1 MRLNS
6 IKNFYQKNG
15 YVVLKNFFNTKEIND
30 LQKLIISE
38 AIQLLNINYSIKSLE
53 DLKLHK
59 ALILLKNK
67 EPKLFGAF
75 YDKFQNSAQLYK
87 IFTYKKISN
96 ILKLLNQKN
105 LDKFSINNVGI
116 RMDVPFDTKHSYGWH
131 QDRAYYPQ
139 NMDGNKGMLIWT
151 PIVNIN
157 KKIGPLQI
165 RPQSHKFGFIS
176 IKKKKKIGH
185 SPQYP
190 VAKKYLSKF
199 KNKSLMINI
208 SDAAFINL
216 NTFHASGKN
225 ISNKI
230 RFACQVRYS
239 DLSDKNFLPFSFN
252 IFYSSLVLEKLKKN
266 GFDVSNVQ

>member
-1 MRLNS
+1 MRFNS
-6 IKNFYQKNG
+6 IRKFYRKNG
-15 YVVLKNFFNTKEIND
+15 YVVLKKFFNKKEIND
-30 LQKLIISE
+30 LQKLIITE
-38 AIQLLNINYSIKSLE
+38 TIKLLNIKYSIKSLD

-59 ALILLKNK
+59 ALILLKNRH
-67 EPKLFGAF
+67 PKLFGAF

-96 ILKLLNQKN
+96 ILKLLNEKN

-116 RMDVPFDTKHSYGWH
+116 RMDIPFDTKHSYGWH

-139 NMDGNKGMLIWT
+139 NMDGSKGMLIWT

-165 RPQSHKFGFIS
+165 KPKSHNLGFIET
-176 IKKKKKIGH
+176 KKKHNKGF

-190 VAKKYLSKF
+190 LPKKHLLKF
-199 KNKSLMINI
+199 ETKNLII
-208 SDAAFINL
+208 DTCDAAFINL
-216 NTFHASGKN
+216 NTFHASGRN

-239 DLSDKNFLPFSFN
+239 DLSDKDFLPYN
-252 IFYSSLVLEKLKKN
+252 
-266 GFDVSNVQ
+266 